1 MEFNVI
7 RRLFEDKQIVNPM
20 NPEEM
25 FSCKDLVDGT
35 KPSLTLS
42 RLQSLPQRTTLSNAK
57 ELQDQTVLRVPQ
69 AW

>member
-25 FSCKDLVDGT
+25 FSCKDLVDGIA
-35 KPSLTLS
+35 SLI
-42 RLQSLPQRTTLSNAK
+42 N
-57 ELQDQTVLRVPQ
+57 
-69 AW
+69 

>member
-25 FSCKDLVDGT
+25 LSCKDLVDGIA
-35 KPSLTLS
+35 SLI
-42 RLQSLPQRTTLSNAK
+42 N
-57 ELQDQTVLRVPQ
+57 
-69 AW
+69 